1 MPARK
6 AHPAAATVTGSASDP
21 PESGQLFSM
30 TSTGTDRLGRRTVPS
45 RDGQRARGTGNRCSD
60 RRRVAGPRVGGLA
73 PRPPAACPNRWA
85 GGGVIPGVTTQA
97 RAGDP
102 MRNVLVE
109 KHPYRVRIY
118 PRRRRATSVALFSLG
133 FAALGLYCLITFI
146 LPAAPDD
153 VSFGAILFV
162 VVTVGLLGP
171 AGLHHGYMVFR
182 HSPILVLDED
192 GIRDSSSLFSVGF

>member
-1 MPARK
+1 
-6 AHPAAATVTGSASDP
+6 
-21 PESGQLFSM
+21 
-30 TSTGTDRLGRRTVPS
+30 
-45 RDGQRARGTGNRCSD
+45 
-60 RRRVAGPRVGGLA
+60 
-73 PRPPAACPNRWA
+73 
-85 GGGVIPGVTTQA
+85 
-97 RAGDP
+97 

-109 KHPYRVRIY
+109 QHPYRVRIY

-192 GIRDSSSLFSVGF
+192 GIRDSSSLFSVGFVPWSRVIGCTEYAEGEGQRRLMIRLRDPRGVIARAPAGRRTILRLSTLISGTPMHIPLLLVPLSGADLAAEIAKARQAWTEAHGSDQAT